1 MFGFNF
7 RKKAQGDRGE
17 PMPVEHSGAPDSTN
31 PSGLCPR
38 CRKQSSF
45 QSLGSIPLTFSEG
58 YKVLPSGVHEPIFHE
73 RATVLVCRHCE
84 QGISVLEEELT
95 GGRSKRSGERHSG
108 VISWQG
114 FHWWPLAGSSAH
126 SAVPSEIAS
135 ALNEAVLCLSANCPR
150 AAAVMARRTL
160 EAIATD
166 KGGGKSKDALAK
178 QLANMAA
185 SGLLQPTL
193 ADWAKEV
200 RAIGNSGAHFDPI
213 DTVSNADASQ
223 LIEFLQALIEYL
235 YVLPYDL
242 AQRRAARP

>member
-1 MFGFNF
+1 MVHPGGV
-7 RKKAQGDRGE
+7 RE
-17 PMPVEHSGAPDSTN
+17 PV
-31 PSGLCPR
+31 
-38 CRKQSSF
+38 
-45 QSLGSIPLTFSEG
+45 
-58 YKVLPSGVHEPIFHE
+58 FHE

-84 QGISVLEEELT
+84 QGIAVLEEQLT
-95 GGRSKRSGERHSG
+95 GGHTKGSGERLVG
-108 VISWQG
+108 EVSWRG

-126 SAVPSEIAS
+126 QAVPSEIAS

-166 KGGGKSKDALAK
+166 KGGGKSKDPLAK

-185 SGLLQPTL
+185 SGLLQPAL

-200 RAIGNSGAHFDPI
+200 RAVGNSGAHFDPI

-223 LIEFLQALIEYL
+223 LIEFLQALIDYL

>member
-1 MFGFNF
+1 
-7 RKKAQGDRGE
+7 
-17 PMPVEHSGAPDSTN
+17 V
-31 PSGLCPR
+31 
-38 CRKQSSF
+38 
-45 QSLGSIPLTFSEG
+45 
-58 YKVLPSGVHEPIFHE
+58 
-73 RATVLVCRHCE
+73 
-84 QGISVLEEELT
+84 
-95 GGRSKRSGERHSG
+95 
-108 VISWQG
+108 SWRG

-126 SAVPSEIAS
+126 QAVPAEIAS

-166 KGGGKSKDALAK
+166 KGGGKTKDTLAQK
-178 QLANMAA
+178 LSNMAA
-185 SGLLQPTL
+185 TGVLQPAL

-200 RAIGNSGAHFDPI
+200 RAVGNSGAHHDPI
-213 DTVSNADASQ
+213 DTVSNADAAQ